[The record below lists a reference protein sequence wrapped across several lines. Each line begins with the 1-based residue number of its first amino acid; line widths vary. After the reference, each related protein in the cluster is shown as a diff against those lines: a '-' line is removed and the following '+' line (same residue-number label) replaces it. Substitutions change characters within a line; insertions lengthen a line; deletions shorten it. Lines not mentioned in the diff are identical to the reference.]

1 MVKRKI
7 RRITAFVCLLIIFL
21 SCFGCKAK
29 QENQTDTFGDIEYN
43 PVISLKEQDS
53 EAQPYWANIRPCVA
67 KGDGGYYYST
77 GMLYFFDVRLSKLIP
92 LCLKPDCTHSYT
104 EDCYANHVTS
114 QVYYYKDY
122 VYTTRISDNNELLL
136 VRINKDGSQRNDMFE
151 INVGTERSGMLNV
164 CLTFGDD
171 CVYIYD
177 VAGNAGSLD
186 PDKGICIRRRSL
198 DGKID
203 EIIYE
208 YSGKDSCIE
217 TVKYYGGK
225 LFFTVKQRVID
236 EETEEKD
243 LKGLGLYA
251 YDTETEK
258 TVKVIDKSVCDYT
271 INQEKGLIYYYVSGE
286 GLYKRSLSEDNS
298 ELIYKSTDDTYM
310 CYLSSDNKYVY
321 IDNSR
326 WINLSGAYRIGK
338 QPVLIVVDDKGVEVN
353 RIEYKV
359 SGDMVFGDED
369 YLFLSNLSD
378 SQLCILPK
386 KDIKDAEEFI
396 KAADTNEAW
405 K

>member
-1 MVKRKI
+1 MI
-7 RRITAFVCLLIIFL
+7 RGEPGMKRITAFVCLLIIFL
-21 SCFGCKAK
+21 SCFGCKAS
-29 QENQTDTFGDIEYN
+29 QENQTDTHGDTEYN

-53 EAQPYWANIRPCVA
+53 EAQPYWSNTDNCVA

-77 GMLYFFDVRLSKLIP
+77 GTLYFFDTRLSKLIP
-92 LCLKPDCTHSYT
+92 LCLKPDCTHSSR
-104 EDCYANHVTS
+104 EDCYANHVTP

-164 CLTFGDD
+164 HLTFGDD

-177 VAGNAGSLD
+177 FAGNYGSLN

-208 YSGKDSCIE
+208 YSGKDSYIE
-217 TVKYYGGK
+217 AVKYYGGK

-236 EETEEKD
+236 EETKEKD

-251 YDTETEK
+251 YDTETKK

-271 INQEKGLIYYYVSGE
+271 INQEKELIYYYVSGE
-286 GLYKRSLSEDNS
+286 GLYKRSISEDNS

-310 CYLSSDNKYVY
+310 CYLSSDNEYVY
-321 IDNSR
+321 IDNST
-326 WINLSGAYRIGK
+326 WITLSEAYRIGK
-338 QPVLIVVDDKGVEVN
+338 NPVLIVMDDKGVEVN
-353 RIEYKV
+353 RIEYEALNYT
-359 SGDMVFGDED
+359 VFGDED
-369 YLFLSNLSD
+369 YLFLID
-378 SQLCILPK
+378 SSISILPK
-386 KDIKDAEEFI
+386 KDIKDAEGFI